1 MKKILLTILLS
12 AASMVAAAQI
22 RNEHVYKF
30 PERDAFYTRNELRLP
45 DIAGYETLTG
55 DFHIHT
61 VFSDGKVWPDV
72 RVNEAWRDG
81 LDVIAVTDHLEY
93 RPHGK
98 KIEGDLNEPY
108 RIAAKRGEQLGILVI
123 PGCEITRQ
131 KPVGHINALFIED
144 ANPMLCDEP
153 QQAMDE
159 ARRQNAVVMLNH
171 PGWPDDHF
179 KLSDIQRRWFD
190 EKRFHAIEIY
200 NWLEAYPNAAD
211 LISERGV
218 AYMSN
223 SDIHQPIADRYGVG
237 RGLRPMTILFCR
249 EHTLAGVREAIEA
262 SRTLAYFN
270 GILVGRADLLTQFV
284 KACLTWHPV
293 CPAEGRYEITNTSE
307 LPFELLV
314 GEACYD
320 IAPNSTIRFTMK
332 TPQPMMLKNCFT
344 GRDRRLEIVW

>member
-12 AASMVAAAQI
+12 AAAMVAAAQI

-237 RGLRPMTILFCR
+237 RGLRPRTYSRWGARSNRSEPDAGLF
-249 EHTLAGVREAIEA
+249 
-262 SRTLAYFN
+262 
-270 GILVGRADLLTQFV
+270 
-284 KACLTWHPV
+284 
-293 CPAEGRYEITNTSE
+293 
-307 LPFELLV
+307 
-314 GEACYD
+314 
-320 IAPNSTIRFTMK
+320 
-332 TPQPMMLKNCFT
+332 
-344 GRDRRLEIVW
+344 

>member
-1 MKKILLTILLS
+1 
-12 AASMVAAAQI
+12 
-22 RNEHVYKF
+22 
-30 PERDAFYTRNELRLP
+30 
-45 DIAGYETLTG
+45 
-55 DFHIHT
+55 
-61 VFSDGKVWPDV
+61 
-72 RVNEAWRDG
+72 
-81 LDVIAVTDHLEY
+81 
-93 RPHGK
+93 
-98 KIEGDLNEPY
+98 
-108 RIAAKRGEQLGILVI
+108 
-123 PGCEITRQ
+123 
-131 KPVGHINALFIED
+131 
-144 ANPMLCDEP
+144 MLCDEP

-179 KLSDIQRRWFD
+179 ELSDIQRRWFD

-237 RGLRPMTILFCR
+237 RGLRPMTILFSR
-249 EHTLAGVREAIEA
+249 EHTLAGVRGAIEA
-262 SRTLAYFN
+262 CRTLAYFN
-270 GILVGRADLLTQFV
+270 GILVGHADLLTQFV

-314 GEACYD
+314 GEVCYD

>member
-1 MKKILLTILLS
+1 MKKILLTTLLS
-12 AASMVAAAQI
+12 AAAVVATAQI

-30 PERDAFYTRNELRLP
+30 PERDVFYTRNELRLP
-45 DIAGYETLTG
+45 DMAGYKTLTG

-72 RVNEAWRDG
+72 RVNEAGREG
-81 LDVIAVTDHLEY
+81 LDVLAVTEHLEY

-98 KIEGDLNEPY
+98 KIEGDLNESY
-108 RIAAKRGEQLGILVI
+108 RIAAKRGEQLGILVV

-179 KLSDIQRRWFD
+179 ELSDIQHRWFD
-190 EKRFHAIEIY
+190 EKRFHAVEIY

-211 LISERGV
+211 LIDERGV
-218 AYMSN
+218 ACMSN

-249 EHTLAGVREAIEA
+249 EHTLAGVREAIETQ
-262 SRTLAYFN
+262 RTLAYFN

-284 KACLTWHPV
+284 KACLAWRPV
-293 CPAEGRYEITNTSE
+293 CPAEGRYAITNTSE
-307 LPFELLV
+307 LPFELLI
-314 GEACYD
+314 GEVFYH

-332 TPQPMMLKNCFT
+332 SPQPMMLKNCFT
-344 GRDRRLEIVW
+344 GRGRKLEIAW

>member
-12 AASMVAAAQI
+12 AAAMVAAAQI

-131 KPVGHINALFIED
+131 KPVGHINALFIE
-144 ANPMLCDEP
+144 
-153 QQAMDE
+153 
-159 ARRQNAVVMLNH
+159 H
-171 PGWPDDHF
+171 
-179 KLSDIQRRWFD
+179 
-190 EKRFHAIEIY
+190 IY
-200 NWLEAYPNAAD
+200 
-211 LISERGV
+211 
-218 AYMSN
+218 
-223 SDIHQPIADRYGVG
+223 
-237 RGLRPMTILFCR
+237 
-249 EHTLAGVREAIEA
+249 
-262 SRTLAYFN
+262 
-270 GILVGRADLLTQFV
+270 
-284 KACLTWHPV
+284 
-293 CPAEGRYEITNTSE
+293 ITD
-307 LPFELLV
+307 
-314 GEACYD
+314 Y
-320 IAPNSTIRFTMK
+320 
-332 TPQPMMLKNCFT
+332 Q
-344 GRDRRLEIVW
+344 